1 MSSNF
6 AREKKL
12 REETSM
18 AKLSLKNLINQLND
32 ELRSIKEMEL
42 ERKRAFFKDKFFS
55 TQVNLIRLIEK

>member
-1 MSSNF
+1 
-6 AREKKL
+6 
-12 REETSM
+12 M